1 MPTFPYY
8 SSVNSYIEPYSSAKD
23 GGELVTEFNQRAQ
36 LNVIGWKEVDIS
48 KDLDLELDKAVNKSD
63 FKPGTYKSWMS
74 GTKTF
79 DDLKLRFETTASGFE
94 DQSNLVISGGEALVC
109 AYYGEYTE
117 IKIPTPNI
125 LVAKDLPSNM
135 DDDSY
140 YALAVKLA
148 IITTQ
153 SENNRHDERL
163 VPPTGDVYNG
173 VQIVIDR
180 ELPELTQLLL
190 GILKCYP
197 DGHYE
202 IWNNPYKT
210 RLISIEHISGAEN
223 YDNLVEVP
231 DDEGNIYGIQKNDHG
246 NLININEWTW
256 LAYHSNLGTFLRNLA
271 LCPDDAGKPGG
282 IIGGNVPLLPI
293 IVGKAGEKGLPYS
306 DYESDAQIIELRER
320 NNNQPKPYLE
330 YRVLKDGNKKSDC
343 YSMQQVNLPFA
354 RYNGHRDPETV
365 LGPVKNLIM
374 DGYSGIISPE
384 SLWQL
389 DQLWMDRD
397 SLSVG
402 TQWGPFESTDLA
414 ELRLKAIFNPSGIVS
429 DPYGPFH
436 KNDYYWVLNDTTELF
451 VDPKNTHDSEGNLLI
466 NNFGTVSGQYTA
478 ITTGEVSSN
487 VSGDITGSAPLDAEF
502 EGTVEGKVV
511 LKDSDGNP
519 QEEEIQDGSV
529 TGTLVSNENLSVAAS
544 GTLVGNATGTGSGR
558 FTGTVDTFTQNV
570 SARYVYMHKR
580 STEIGK
586 EGCLLYYRVT
596 SDGKVD
602 LSKKPVADLTHSFM
616 KDPTQSVKSIAD
628 LIAILKNPVA
638 NDRNLVNDVDTI
650 VEAWGE
656 ELRKSRIEKAKAN
669 LAPGTEWTQEQ
680 ENPINEQVDNEIEE
694 LKNDLKAACYEKDGD
709 TVCFPVYDWTK
720 QAIMRGFATPATP
733 QFYGFVKPS
742 DGSKFGDVIVDPTSN
757 QLRLSD
763 TDIASL
769 DAIRW
774 RYSTDTIV
782 NLTSDMAMSNS
793 PDTIDNTWYL
803 EPVTIKL
810 KGDGWDVNQN
820 IITRLRGNITLDISD
835 AIASASEDNTYLP
848 LLEIKDGETIT
859 IVTNDTKKQINVTNC
874 TLTPDNFNNVYRWV
888 SSRFTSG
895 SNTACLDNPWMTIPD
910 AFAVDYDN
918 SLQVRFASVTRGEY
932 GITGAEL
939 DIWVKREDWTTPIS
953 YQDVEMLSTKSLK
966 FPPFYFKLDE
976 AGNVIDR
983 QDIPDTV
990 NLKVSGTGGTHRIYD
1005 GQSSIP
1011 IQSGNW
1017 VSTIDWENGGKFSL
1031 NARLVTKTT
1040 DRLHGLYDIRFRG
1053 VVQFLPINDMVE
1065 GTPGSGIVDY
1075 NTVYQNEK

>member
-1 MPTFPYY
+1 MPVFPYF

-36 LNVIGWKEVDIS
+36 LNLIGWKEMDIS

-79 DDLKLRFETTASGFE
+79 DDLKLGFEKTASGFE

-109 AYYGEYTE
+109 AYYGDYTE

-135 DDDSY
+135 NDDSY

-173 VQIVIDR
+173 VQIVIDH

-202 IWNNPYKT
+202 VWNNPYKT

-231 DDEGNIYGIQKNDHG
+231 DDEGNIYGIQKNNQG

-256 LAYHSNLGTFLRNLA
+256 LAYNSNLGKFLRNMTLSA
-271 LCPDDAGKPGG
+271 DDAGKPGG
-282 IIGGNVPLLPI
+282 IVGGDVPLLPI
-293 IVGKAGEKGLPYS
+293 IVGKVGRKGLPYS
-306 DYESDAQIIELRER
+306 DYTSDPQIIQLVEL
-320 NNNQPKPYLE
+320 NKSNQPKPYFE
-330 YRVLKDGNKKSDC
+330 YRVLKDGNKQDDC

-354 RYNGHRDPETV
+354 RYKGHRDPETV
-365 LGPVKNLIM
+365 LGPVKNLLLN
-374 DGYSGIISPE
+374 GYSGIISPE

-389 DQLWMDRD
+389 DQLWADRD

-402 TQWGPFESTDLA
+402 TQWGPFESTQLA
-414 ELRLKAIFNPSGIVS
+414 EIRLKAIFNPSGIVS

-451 VDPKNTHDSEGNLLI
+451 VDPKNTHDSEGNLLT

-478 ITTGEVSSN
+478 ITTGDVTSN

-502 EGTVEGKVV
+502 EGTVEGKIV
-511 LKDSDGNP
+511 LEDSDGNP
-519 QEEEIQDGSV
+519 EEKEITDGSV
-529 TGTLVSNENLSVAAS
+529 SGTLVSNKNLSVAAS

-580 STEIGK
+580 NDNGY
-586 EGCLLYYRVT
+586 LLYYQVT
-596 SDGKVD
+596 DDGKVD
-602 LSKKPVADLTHSFM
+602 LSKSPVADLTHAFM
-616 KDPTQSVKSIAD
+616 KDPAESIKTIAD
-628 LIAILKNPVA
+628 LIAALKNPAA
-638 NDRNLVNDVDTI
+638 NDRVLVNDIDVIVD
-650 VEAWGE
+650 AWGE
-656 ELRKSRIEKAKAN
+656 ELRAAEIEKAKAN
-669 LAPGTEWTQEQ
+669 LAPDEEWTKEK
-680 ENPINEQVDNEIEE
+680 EDSVNERVDKQISD
-694 LKNDLKAACYEKDGD
+694 LKNNLNRACYEKDGNK
-709 TVCFPVYDWTK
+709 VCFPVYAWTK

-742 DGSKFGDVIVDPTSN
+742 DGSKFGDVIVDPTTN

-763 TDIASL
+763 ADIASL
-769 DAIRW
+769 EAIRW

-782 NLTSDMAMSNS
+782 NLTSDMAMPDS
-793 PDTIDNTWYL
+793 PNTIDNTWYI
-803 EPVTIKL
+803 EPVTINL
-810 KGDGWDVNQN
+810 IGDGWDVNKN
-820 IITRLRGNITLDISD
+820 IINRLRGNITLNVSN
-835 AIASASEDNTYLP
+835 AIASASEDSTYLP
-848 LLEIKDGETIT
+848 LLEIKEGETLT
-859 IVTNDTKKQINVTNC
+859 IVANDTQKQINVTDC
-874 TLTPDNFNNVYRWV
+874 TLTPDNFNNIYHWV

-895 SNTACLDNPWMTIPD
+895 SNTACLDNPWMTVHD

-953 YQDVEMLSTKSLK
+953 YQDIEMLSTKPLK
-966 FPPFYFKLDE
+966 FPPFCFKLDE
-976 AGNVIDR
+976 AGNVIGR
-983 QDIPDTV
+983 QDIPDTI

-1005 GQSSIP
+1005 GQSSTP

-1017 VSTIDWENGGKFSL
+1017 VSTVDWENGGKFSL

-1053 VVQFLPINDMVE
+1053 VVQFLSINDMAE
-1065 GTPGSGIVDY
+1065 GTPESGIVDY